1 MCASIN
7 IEKIINNDDEININM
22 TTYTVAV
29 TKTGQMT
36 LPKAVR
42 EMLGITT
49 RAVVKVNED
58 KKTVNVYRV
67 PSWTEQLDE
76 VRASFSLE
84 MKETIKKNAGKNV
97 AELRKEWDNSAE
109 GKAYYKE
116 KYGL

>member
-7 IEKIINNDDEININM
+7 IEKIINNDEININM

-49 RAVVKVNED
+49 RAVVKVNKD
-58 KKTVNVYRV
+58 KKAVSVYRV
-67 PSWTEQLDE
+67 PTLEERLDE
-76 VRASFSLE
+76 LHKSLDFGTKRAL
-84 MKETIKKNAGKNV
+84 KKMAGKT
-97 AELRKEWDNSAE
+97 ASELRAEWDDSPE